1 MYGAYLLVDA
11 VSNDGQREQHRR
23 WSLQAARAVRPLQGG
38 PLVVGSRVVVVLT
51 LAAIVTGTVVTGTGP
66 HAGDESAPRFDYLIT
81 SVVRVHGTAVW
92 LAVLASLWLGWQLWR
107 TSADQRVQRSFEW
120 FLFLAIL
127 QGGLGYLQYFTG
139 VPVPLVAL
147 HVALSVV
154 VWLAALRLAT
164 IARRDRS
171 CDTMA

>member
-1 MYGAYLLVDA
+1 
-11 VSNDGQREQHRR
+11 
-23 WSLQAARAVRPLQGG
+23 
-38 PLVVGSRVVVVLT
+38 
-51 LAAIVTGTVVTGTGP
+51 
-66 HAGDESAPRFDYLIT
+66 APRFDYLIT

-107 TSADQRVQRSFEW
+107 RGADQRVQRAFEW

-139 VPVPLVAL
+139 VPMPLVAL

-154 VWLAALRLAT
+154 VWLAALRLTT
-164 IARRDRS
+164 IVRRYVS